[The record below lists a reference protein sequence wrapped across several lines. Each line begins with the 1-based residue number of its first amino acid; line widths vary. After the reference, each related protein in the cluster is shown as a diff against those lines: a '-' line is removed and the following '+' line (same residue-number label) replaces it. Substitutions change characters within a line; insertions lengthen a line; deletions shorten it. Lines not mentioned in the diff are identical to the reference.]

1 MDWVEHRAAATRA
14 HAPSPARTT
23 WRLPICSCFL
33 FGPSETMKT
42 WVLLTPLK
50 CDPIIIKKNDYPLN
64 PWAYPLRLVS
74 QLTWARPN
82 PPLLNATP
90 ISRGMIQSRMSSTG
104 FPSAPL
110 DLGSSST
117 RPGMPASSSTPPPT
131 TTSAH
136 RKSQSGSTVMTSAN
150 QRRAA
155 CKKKH
160 RRFFVVGFLW
170 YIFVLD
176 PLLLCLI

>member
-1 MDWVEHRAAATRA
+1 
-14 HAPSPARTT
+14 
-23 WRLPICSCFL
+23 
-33 FGPSETMKT
+33 
-42 WVLLTPLK
+42 
-50 CDPIIIKKNDYPLN
+50 
-64 PWAYPLRLVS
+64 
-74 QLTWARPN
+74 
-82 PPLLNATP
+82 
-90 ISRGMIQSRMSSTG
+90 MIQSRMSSTG

-136 RKSQSGSTVMTSAN
+136 RKNQSGSTMMTSAN

-176 PLLLCLI
+176 PLPPCDRIALYFFLLSTLEFSQGCHRPSSCSRLRTSVLCSRTSPATTSSLPRAAAMRRLRPRSARAPMRAPLRPDSFPETSERR